1 MKGRLIDDVRRRRML
16 VLGATLAIMLAVL
29 WIGRNALCSFRDGNL
44 EYVMR
49 ILTQTELR
57 IARLDGIVQSAFDA
71 TASNWTNLVVQM
83 NQKLTK
89 STIAESDI
97 DFIVQTR
104 QQSSR
109 LDAKRL
115 ADEYNIAASEFAQSQ
130 KTIETLVAD
139 GEMLVEGM
147 SDKAISIESDDV
159 TEALKD
165 LCRFRNAM
173 IEELSSPWTIL
184 WHKPKIDEESER
196 IDGAWNSSLA
206 REGWKKRLDIVMNY
220 QSLTNE
226 IHSACL
232 KQDNLEGRMKRIVEE
247 LSAMPFDG
255 SNSIFAVRS
264 ILEGKLDK
272 AEAEWDKIEVELEN
286 VVTLLNQLELK
297 CDEFMKTGLSELND
311 LHQQHGTYVESTA
324 IETMQGIC
332 TQVEADRNAFLERFR
347 GSQFQI
353 TNEMQ
358 RIVAIRE
365 EIYAHT
371 NLLANASGLPSRELE
386 SLCHRGTELARV
398 MDLRTLINDIHAL
411 MMATDRWVDNCSR
424 LQERFTKGIA
434 RVRESLPDWM
444 KLAEDISNV
453 RKEQSSEV
461 IELKNRLMALQG
473 KLAPC
478 RADDESTM
486 LDLRSSMD
494 KIENV
499 INKIGKSCVSVVAC
513 TNGVSASSELAINA
527 SIKGALTR
535 LKDSM
540 REIETKT
547 NSMFSDGR
555 IYRVGYVR
563 DTLNWGND
571 IKNGRR
577 NFSIALDFPVAG
589 QHRVEVRLS
598 KRRGNYL
605 FRSSGRHDIKISG
618 TIKDGYGRSSLFD
631 ETKNDSTASWG
642 QFNLAVLE
650 SMCTAGRNGFELE
663 LNFSSKGYN
672 ALSGEWR
679 FELLEFEIWVD
690 GKKNNS
696 VYRLQKL

>member
-1 MKGRLIDDVRRRRML
+1 MNRRLIDDVRRRRMI
-16 VLGATLAIMLAVL
+16 VLSATLTIILKALG
-29 WIGRNALCSFRDGNL
+29 IGRNALCRFRDGNL
-44 EYVMR
+44 EYVLR

-57 IARLDGIVQSAFDA
+57 IARLNDIVPSAFNA
-71 TASNWTNLVVQM
+71 TALNWTNLVAQV
-83 NQKLTK
+83 NEKLTK

-104 QQSSR
+104 QQYSR
-109 LDAKRL
+109 QEAKRL
-115 ADEYNIAASEFAQSQ
+115 ANEYSIAASEFTQRQ
-130 KTIETLVAD
+130 KTIASLVAD
-139 GEMLVEGM
+139 GEKLVEGM
-147 SDKAISIESDDV
+147 SDNAIRTESDDV
-159 TEALKD
+159 AEVLKD
-165 LCRFRNAM
+165 LYRFRDAM
-173 IEELSSPWTIL
+173 IKEFSSPWTVL
-184 WHKPKIDEESER
+184 WHKPEIDAEAER

-206 REGWKKRLDIVMNY
+206 REGWKKRLDIVMNL

-226 IHSACL
+226 IYSACL

-255 SNSIFAVRS
+255 SNSISAVRS
-264 ILEGKLDK
+264 ILEGKVDK
-272 AEAEWDKIEVELEN
+272 VEAEWDKIEAKLEN
-286 VVTLLNQLELK
+286 VVTRLNQLESD
-297 CDEFMKTGLSELND
+297 CDGFMNKGLSELND

-332 TQVEADRNAFLERFR
+332 SQIDADRNAYVEQFR
-347 GSQFQI
+347 RSQFQI

-365 EIYAHT
+365 EIDSLT
-371 NLLANASGLPSRELE
+371 NLLTNASGLSSRELE
-386 SLCHRGTELARV
+386 SLCHRGTELARA
-398 MDLRTLINDIHAL
+398 MDICILINDINAL
-411 MMATDRWVDNCSR
+411 MAANDRWINNCSR
-424 LQERFTKGIA
+424 LQERFTVGIA

-444 KLAEDISNV
+444 KLAENISNM
-453 RKEQSSEV
+453 RKNQSLETV
-461 IELKNRLMALQG
+461 ELKNRLMALQE

-486 LDLRSSMD
+486 IDLRKTLD
-494 KIENV
+494 EIDNAIKR
-499 INKIGKSCVSVVAC
+499 IGKSCARGVAC
-513 TNGVSASSELAINA
+513 TNGVSATSDLAINA
-527 SIKGALTR
+527 SIKGDLIR

-540 REIETKT
+540 RDIETKT
-547 NSMFSDGR
+547 SSMFSEGR

-577 NFSIALDFPVAG
+577 VFPIALDFPVSG
-589 QHRVEVRLS
+589 QHRVEIRLS

-618 TIKDGYGRSSLFD
+618 TIKDGYGCSSLFD
-631 ETKNDSTASWG
+631 KTKNDSTASWG
-642 QFNLAVLE
+642 QFDLAVLE

-663 LNFSSKGYN
+663 LNFSSKGCN
-672 ALSGEWR
+672 ASSGEWR

-690 GKKNNS
+690 GKNNNS